1 MNRTPCY
8 HVFSME
14 VPLLDARRQN
24 LLLEEEL
31 AEAFRRVL
39 HSGRYIGGSEVERFE
54 QAAASVAGARFGIGM
69 SSGTD
74 AILVALMA
82 LGIGPGD
89 EVICPSFTF
98 FATAGCIARV
108 GARPVFADSCPTSF
122 NLRAEAV
129 EPLISPRTRAL
140 IPVHL
145 FGQPADMDAIL
156 QIAQRHRLAVI
167 EDAAQAFGAEY
178 RGKPVG
184 SLGEFGTVSFFPT
197 KNLGALGDA
206 GLLVTNDPALAEKAR
221 LLRDHGAH
229 PRYFHSL
236 IGGNFRLDALQAA
249 LLAIKLPHLNDYTA
263 GRQRNACEYSR
274 ALAGLKGGG
283 VVEIVTPAT
292 LPGRTH
298 IANQYTLRVRR
309 TEAWQWAETPRD
321 SLRRW
326 LEERGIASEIYYP
339 VPLHQQECFRSFG
352 PYPPLPVCEALA
364 NEVLSLPVFAE
375 MTSAELNAVSDAVAD
390 FVYSASQ
397 LPPGQRRQ
405 PAGLA

>member
-1 MNRTPCY
+1 MNVR
-8 HVFSME
+8 
-14 VPLLDARRQN
+14 LLDVRRQN
-24 LLLEEEL
+24 LPLEQEL
-31 AEAFRRVL
+31 AEAFKRVL
-39 HSGRYIGGSEVERFE
+39 HSGRYILGPEVECFE
-54 QAAASVAGARFGIGM
+54 QASAAIAGARFGIGM

-89 EVICPSFTF
+89 EVICPAFTF

-108 GARPVFADSCPTSF
+108 GARPVFADSCAASF
-122 NLRAEAV
+122 NMPADAI
-129 EPLISPRTRAL
+129 EPLITPRTRAI

-145 FGQPADMDAIL
+145 YGQPADMDPIL
-156 QIAQRHRLAVI
+156 QIAHRHHLAVI

-184 SLGEFGTVSFFPT
+184 SMGDFGTVSFFPS

-206 GLLVTNDPALAEKAR
+206 GLLVTNDPALAEKSR

-229 PRYFHSL
+229 PRYFHSMV
-236 IGGNFRLDALQAA
+236 GGNFRLDALQAA
-249 LLAIKLPHLNDYTA
+249 LLSVKLPHLSEYTA
-263 GRQRNACEYSR
+263 GRQRNACEYTRVLES
-274 ALAGLKGGG
+274 LKGGK
-283 VVEIVTPAT
+283 VVEILTPAI
-292 LPGRTH
+292 LPDRTH

-309 TEAWQWAETPRD
+309 TEGWQWAETPRD

-326 LEERGIASEIYYP
+326 LQERGIDSEIYYP
-339 VPLHQQECFRSFG
+339 VPLHQQECFRPFG
-352 PYPPLPVCEALA
+352 PYPEMPVCEALA
-364 NEVLSLPVFAE
+364 DEVLSLPVFAE
-375 MTSAELNAVSDAVAD
+375 MTSAELNAVSDAVSD

>member
-1 MNRTPCY
+1 MNVR
-8 HVFSME
+8 
-14 VPLLDARRQN
+14 LLDVRRQN
-24 LLLEEEL
+24 LPLEQEL
-31 AEAFRRVL
+31 AEAFKRVL
-39 HSGRYIGGSEVERFE
+39 HSGRYILGPEVESFE
-54 QAAASVAGARFGIGM
+54 QASAAVAGARFGIGM

-108 GARPVFADSCPTSF
+108 GASPVFADSCETSF
-122 NLRAEAV
+122 NMRADAI
-129 EPLISPRTRAL
+129 EPLITPRTRAI

-145 FGQPADMDAIL
+145 YGQPADMDPIL
-156 QIAQRHRLAVI
+156 QIAHRHRLAVI

-184 SLGEFGTVSFFPT
+184 SMGDFGTVSFFPS

-206 GLLVTNDPALAEKAR
+206 GLLVTNDPALAEKSR

-229 PRYFHSL
+229 PRYFHSM

-249 LLAIKLPHLNDYTA
+249 LLSVKLPHLSEYTA
-263 GRQRNACEYSR
+263 GRQRNACEYTRVLES
-274 ALAGLKGGG
+274 LKGGK
-283 VVEIVTPAT
+283 VVEILTPAI
-292 LPGRTH
+292 LPDRTH

-326 LEERGIASEIYYP
+326 LQERGIASEIYYP
-339 VPLHQQECFRSFG
+339 VPLHQQECFRPFG
-352 PYPPLPVCEALA
+352 PYPALPVCEALA
-364 NEVLSLPVFAE
+364 DEVLSLPVFAE
-375 MTSAELNAVSDAVAD
+375 MSSVELNAVSDAVSD

-405 PAGLA
+405 PTGLA

>member
-1 MNRTPCY
+1 MN
-8 HVFSME
+8 
-14 VPLLDARRQN
+14 VPLLDVRRQN
-24 LLLEEEL
+24 LPLEEEL

-39 HSGRYIGGSEVERFE
+39 HSGRFIGGHEVESFE
-54 QAAASVAGARFGIGM
+54 QSAAAVCGARFGIGM

-82 LGIGPGD
+82 LGIGHGD

-108 GARPVFADSCPTSF
+108 GARPVFADSNAGSF
-122 NLRAEAV
+122 NIRADAIEA
-129 EPLISPRTRAL
+129 LITPQTRAI

-145 FGQPADMDAIL
+145 YGQPADMDPIL
-156 QIAQRHRLAVI
+156 EIARRHDLAVI
-167 EDAAQAFGAEY
+167 EDAAQSFGAEY
-178 RGKPVG
+178 RGKAVG
-184 SLGEFGTVSFFPT
+184 SLGDFGTISFFPS
-197 KNLGALGDA
+197 KNLGGLGDA
-206 GLLVTNDPALAEKAR
+206 GLLVTNDAALAEKSR

-236 IGGNFRLDALQAA
+236 VGGNFRLDAMQAA
-249 LLAIKLPHLNDYTA
+249 LLSVKLPHLSEYTA
-263 GRQRNACEYSR
+263 GRQRNACEYNR
-274 ALAGLKGGG
+274 ALEGLKGGG
-283 VVEIVTPAT
+283 VVEVLIPES
-292 LPGRTH
+292 LPDRTH

-309 TEAWQWAETPRD
+309 TDGWQWAEPPRD

-326 LEERGIASEIYYP
+326 LQERGIASEIYYP
-339 VPLHQQECFRSFG
+339 VPLHQQECFRPYG
-352 PYPPLPVCEALA
+352 PYPALPVCEALA
-364 NEVLSLPVFAE
+364 DEVLSLPVFAE
-375 MTSAELNAVSDAVAD
+375 LTSTELDRVTNAVSD

>member
-1 MNRTPCY
+1 MN
-8 HVFSME
+8 
-14 VPLLDARRQN
+14 VPLLDVRRQN
-24 LLLEEEL
+24 EPLEPEL
-31 AEAFRRVL
+31 TEAFTRVL
-39 HSGRYIGGSEVERFE
+39 RSGRYISGLEVERFE
-54 QAAASVAGARFGIGM
+54 QAAAAVAGARYGVGM

-108 GARPVFADSCPTSF
+108 GARPVFADSCASSF
-122 NLRAEAV
+122 NIDADAIA
-129 EPLISPRTRAL
+129 PLIGPRTRAI

-145 FGQPADMDAIL
+145 YGQPADMDPIL
-156 QIAQRHRLAVI
+156 QIARRFHLAVI

-178 RGKPVG
+178 RGRPVG
-184 SLGEFGTVSFFPT
+184 SLSEFGTVSFFPT

-206 GLLVTNDPALAEKAR
+206 GLLVTNDAALAEKAR

-229 PRYFHSL
+229 PRYFHSM

-249 LLAIKLPHLNDYTA
+249 LLSVKLPHLSEYTA
-263 GRQRNACEYSR
+263 GRQRNACEYTR
-274 ALAGLKGGG
+274 ALQGLKGGK
-283 VVEIVTPAT
+283 VVEVLTPAT
-292 LPGRTH
+292 LPDRTH
-298 IANQYTLRVRR
+298 IANQYTIRVRR
-309 TEAWQWAETPRD
+309 TGGWQWAETPRD

-326 LEERGIASEIYYP
+326 LDERGIASEIYYP
-339 VPLHQQECFRSFG
+339 VPLHQQECFRYLG
-352 PYPPLPVCEALA
+352 PQPALPVCEALA
-364 NEVLSLPVFAE
+364 DEVLSLPVFAE
-375 MTSAELNAVSDAVAD
+375 ITTAELSAVSDAVAD

-397 LPPGQRRQ
+397 LPPEQRRQ

>member
-1 MNRTPCY
+1 MNVR
-8 HVFSME
+8 
-14 VPLLDARRQN
+14 LLDVRRQN
-24 LLLEEEL
+24 LPLEQEL
-31 AEAFRRVL
+31 AEAFKRVL
-39 HSGRYIGGSEVERFE
+39 HSGRYILGPEVESFE
-54 QAAASVAGARFGIGM
+54 QASAAVAGARFGIGM

-108 GARPVFADSCPTSF
+108 GARPVFADSCDTSF
-122 NLRAEAV
+122 NMRADAI
-129 EPLISPRTRAL
+129 EPLITPRTRAI

-145 FGQPADMDAIL
+145 YGQPADMDPIL
-156 QIAQRHRLAVI
+156 QIAHRHRLAVI

-184 SLGEFGTVSFFPT
+184 SMGDFGTVSFFPS

-206 GLLVTNDPALAEKAR
+206 GLLVTNDPALAEKSR

-229 PRYFHSL
+229 PRYFHSM

-249 LLAIKLPHLNDYTA
+249 LLSVKLPHLSEYTA
-263 GRQRNACEYSR
+263 GRQRNACEYTRVLES
-274 ALAGLKGGG
+274 LKGGK
-283 VVEIVTPAT
+283 VVEILTPAI
-292 LPGRTH
+292 LPDRTH

-326 LEERGIASEIYYP
+326 LQERGIASEIYYP
-339 VPLHQQECFRSFG
+339 VPLHQQECFRPFG
-352 PYPPLPVCEALA
+352 PYPALPVCEALA
-364 NEVLSLPVFAE
+364 DEVLSLPVFAE
-375 MTSAELNAVSDAVAD
+375 MSSAELNAVSDAVSD

-405 PAGLA
+405 PTGLA

>member
-1 MNRTPCY
+1 MN
-8 HVFSME
+8 
-14 VPLLDARRQN
+14 VPLLDVRRQN
-24 LLLEEEL
+24 LPLEEEL
-31 AEAFRRVL
+31 TEAFRRVL
-39 HSGRYIGGSEVERFE
+39 HSGRYISGPEVERFE
-54 QAAASVAGARFGIGM
+54 QAAAAVAGARFGIGM

-74 AILVALMA
+74 AILVPLMA

-122 NLRAEAV
+122 NIRVDALES
-129 EPLISPRTRAL
+129 LITPRTRAI

-145 FGQPADMDAIL
+145 YGQPADMDPIL
-156 QIAQRHRLAVI
+156 EIARRHHLAVI

-178 RGKPVG
+178 RGKLVG
-184 SLGEFGTVSFFPT
+184 SMGDFGTVSFFPT

-206 GLLVTNDPALAEKAR
+206 GLLVTNDPALAEKSR

-229 PRYFHSL
+229 PRYFHSMV
-236 IGGNFRLDALQAA
+236 GGNFRLDALQAA
-249 LLAIKLPHLNDYTA
+249 LLSVKLPHLSEYTA
-263 GRQRNACEYSR
+263 GRQRNACEYTR
-274 ALAGLKGGG
+274 TLEGLKGGE
-283 VVEIVTPAT
+283 VVQILTPAT
-292 LPGRTH
+292 LPDRTH

-309 TEAWQWAETPRD
+309 AEGWQWAESPRD

-326 LEERGIASEIYYP
+326 LQERGIASEIYYP
-339 VPLHQQECFRSFG
+339 VPLHQQECFRPFG
-352 PYPPLPVCEALA
+352 PYPSLPVCEALA
-364 NEVLSLPVFAE
+364 DEVLSLPVFAE
-375 MTSAELNAVSDAVAD
+375 LTSAELDSIADAILD

-405 PAGLA
+405 PAGLV

>member
-1 MNRTPCY
+1 M
-8 HVFSME
+8 FSMM
-14 VPLLDARRQN
+14 VPLLDTRRQN
-24 LLLEEEL
+24 LPLEEEL
-31 AEAFRRVL
+31 TAAFRRVL
-39 HSGRYIGGSEVERFE
+39 HSGRYISGSEVESFE
-54 QAAASVAGARFGIGM
+54 QACAAVAGTRHAIGM

-74 AILVALMA
+74 AILAALMA
-82 LGIGPGD
+82 LEIGSGD

-108 GARPVFADSCPTSF
+108 GARPVFADSCPESF
-122 NLRAEAV
+122 NLRV
-129 EPLISPRTRAL
+129 EGLEELITPRTRAI

-145 FGQPADMDAIL
+145 YGQPADMDAIL
-156 QIAQRHRLAVI
+156 EIARRHGLAVI

-178 RGKPVG
+178 HG
-184 SLGEFGTVSFFPT
+184 SPAGSMGDFGTVSFFPS

-206 GLLVTNDPALAEKAR
+206 GLLVTNDAALAEKAR

-229 PRYFHSL
+229 PRYFHSM

-249 LLAIKLPHLNDYTA
+249 LLAVKLPHLAEYTA
-263 GRQRNACEYSR
+263 GRQRNACAYTSVLEE
-274 ALAGLKGGG
+274 LKGGE
-283 VVEIVTPAT
+283 VVQILTPVT

-298 IANQYTLRVRR
+298 IVNQYTLRVRR
-309 TEAWQWAETPRD
+309 TEGWQWAEPPRD

-326 LEERGIASEIYYP
+326 LQERGIASEIYYP
-339 VPLHQQECFRSFG
+339 VPLHQQECFRRFG
-352 PYPPLPVCEALA
+352 PYPALPVCEALA
-364 NEVLSLPVFAE
+364 DEVLSLPVFAE
-375 MTSAELNAVSDAVAD
+375 ISSAELSAVSDAVAD

>member
-1 MNRTPCY
+1 MNVR
-8 HVFSME
+8 
-14 VPLLDARRQN
+14 LLDVRRQN
-24 LLLEEEL
+24 LPLEQEL
-31 AEAFRRVL
+31 AEAFKRVL
-39 HSGRYIGGSEVERFE
+39 HSGRYILGPEVEGFE
-54 QAAASVAGARFGIGM
+54 QASAAIAGARFGIGM

-108 GARPVFADSCPTSF
+108 GARPVFADSCATSF
-122 NLRAEAV
+122 NMRADAI
-129 EPLISPRTRAL
+129 EPLLTPRTRAI

-145 FGQPADMDAIL
+145 YGQPADMDPIL
-156 QIAQRHRLAVI
+156 QIAHRHNLAVI

-178 RGKPVG
+178 RGRPVG
-184 SLGEFGTVSFFPT
+184 SMGEFGTVSFFPS

-206 GLLVTNDPALAEKAR
+206 GLLVTSDPALAEKAR

-229 PRYFHSL
+229 PRYFHSM

-249 LLAIKLPHLNDYTA
+249 LLSVKLPHLSEYTA
-263 GRQRNACEYSR
+263 GRQRNACEYTR
-274 ALAGLKGGG
+274 VLEGLKGGK
-283 VVEIVTPAT
+283 VVEILTPAI
-292 LPGRTH
+292 LPDRTH

-309 TEAWQWAETPRD
+309 TEGWQWAETPRD
-321 SLRRW
+321 ALRRW
-326 LEERGIASEIYYP
+326 LQERGIASEIYYP
-339 VPLHQQECFRSFG
+339 VPLHQQECFRPFG
-352 PYPPLPVCEALA
+352 PYPALPVCEALA
-364 NEVLSLPVFAE
+364 DEVLSLPVFAE
-375 MTSAELNAVSDAVAD
+375 MSSAELNAVSDAVSD

-405 PAGLA
+405 PTGLA